1 MLRNLLAKLKRRKG
15 LNKQIWNLEDISA
28 IRILNKCGIIH
39 KKWMGTSSSPA
50 TPSCNLREKGLLQHF
65 LLPTTWNG
73 QGEPCLVVVWR
84 TSHLPPP
91 YPPNPRTQW
100 GVGVVS
106 KCSGRFKKEKKS
118 SPGVFNSW
126 QKRLRFYIHPQYHLV
141 NFYLRNKLG
150 QWFQCRKKKMP
161 WVNYSKVHF

>member
-1 MLRNLLAKLKRRKG
+1 MWNHTQKMNGHLLITSNPILQFKR
-15 LNKQIWNLEDISA
+15 E
-28 IRILNKCGIIH
+28 
-39 KKWMGTSSSPA
+39 GTTAAFSSP
-50 TPSCNLREKGLLQHF
+50 NNH
-65 LLPTTWNG
+65 TTWNG
-73 QGEPCLVVVWR
+73 QGEPCLVVAVWR

-100 GVGVVS
+100 GVGVVN
-106 KCSGRFKKEKKS
+106 KCSGRFKKEKKKS